1 MRNAA
6 QKLQPRI
13 AQPRK
18 SSNVIDDEGADH
30 EEEGEEAATTVE
42 YMSPASNPCGSA
54 SDLMTDDSS
63 YYQSNGEVRDPV
75 CCRLSYADHVCVG
88 AACLLTFCI
97 QGEEKP
103 RSLVTRAPRPLTH
116 NEKIKVVGKHLVP
129 FDCFTCKMY

>member
-18 SSNVIDDEGADH
+18 SSNVIDHEGADH

-75 CCRLSYADHVCVG
+75 CLSLVICRPCLCRR
-88 AACLLTFCI
+88 CLLIDILHTGG
-97 QGEEKP
+97 GETAI
-103 RSLVTRAPRPLTH
+103 VG
-116 NEKIKVVGKHLVP
+116 NESA
-129 FDCFTCKMY
+129 